1 MNNPPDVALIL
12 AYIHGELSPEQIQE
26 IEARL
31 ISDPTFAKQL
41 MFVSLDEVALAD
53 WADVDS
59 QVARID
65 SVNQLLHPTASAA
78 PEVRAPSM
86 EPLSDPFNMP
96 PVAAF
101 PLGSGAAEPSGT
113 SAPTRWAYL
122 PWSGFFSWL
131 IIGCGFTLSLALG
144 LWYWSS
150 SKTQVIAYFHNLD
163 RAEWK
168 HTSRA
173 LAIGSEI
180 LPGQDF
186 ELLSGHVDIACSQ
199 GANLRIVGPAKWK
212 MVDLMTS
219 RLESGQL
226 TAHVPHEAIGYTVQ
240 TPVVSVLDK
249 GTRFGIKVSP
259 KLGAEVHVF
268 EGEVETQITNKNG
281 TAKDPQSILM
291 TQAVRYDTDGKLQA
305 WIPPAYD
312 TFESVNLVPGIVR
325 TSQNIRWTSSPPA
338 SLEHAR
344 VTSDDNMLL
353 LLERKDVTLP
363 GPIAATFKQPIGGTR
378 SAYDRNVAMLPE
390 GLRVNSYLLHYNS
403 AGRKKAVQGE
413 VQFDRPILAVIARG
427 DQLIW
432 SDHLLGRQDIAYEGD
447 KSIRGLKGTTPG
459 TPAPDVLNM
468 SKPNTVSIYCEAGRN
483 TVAELRILVAADDSL
498 DGDTTND
505 RRGIG
510 KPQ

>member
-1 MNNPPDVALIL
+1 MNNPQDMALIL
-12 AYIHGELSPEQIQE
+12 AYVHGELSPEQLQQ

-31 ISDPTFAKQL
+31 ISDSTFARQL
-41 MFVSLDEVALAD
+41 MLVALDEVALTD
-53 WADVDS
+53 WADVDN

-65 SVNQLLHPTASAA
+65 LVYQRMNPPVTAVAAA
-78 PEVRAPSM
+78 PAPSA
-86 EPLSDPFNMP
+86 EPLPDPFTVP
-96 PVAAF
+96 PVAAH
-101 PLGSGAAEPSGT
+101 PLGIGAAGPGGT
-113 SAPTRWAYL
+113 SAPTRWVYL
-122 PWSGFFSWL
+122 PSSGFFSWL
-131 IIGCGFTLSLALG
+131 FIGCGFTLSLALG

-150 SKTQVIAYFHNLD
+150 SNPQVIAHFQNFDH
-163 RAEWK
+163 AEWK
-168 HTSRA
+168 HTSQT
-173 LAIGSEI
+173 LAVGSEI

-186 ELLSGHVDIACSQ
+186 ELLSGHVEIACSQ

-226 TAHVPHEAIGYTVQ
+226 TARVPHEAIGYTVQ

-249 GTRFGIKVSP
+249 GTRFGIKVTP

-268 EGEVETQITNKNG
+268 EGEVETQDVRKNG
-281 TAKDPQSILM
+281 AAKAPQPILM
-291 TQAVRYDTDGKLQA
+291 TQAVRYDTNGKLQA
-305 WIPPAYD
+305 WISPAYD
-312 TFESVNLVPGIVR
+312 TFESENLVPEIVR
-325 TSQNIRWTSSPPA
+325 TSQNIRWTANPPA
-338 SLEHAR
+338 SLEHAK

-353 LLERKDVTLP
+353 LLERKNVTLP
-363 GPIAATFKQPIGGTR
+363 GPIAATFKQPIKGTR

-403 AGRKKAVQGE
+403 AGRKKAVKGE
-413 VQFDRPILAVIARG
+413 VQFDRPIIAVIARG

-432 SDHLLGRQDIAYEGD
+432 SDRLLGRADIAYEGD
-447 KSIRGLKGTTPG
+447 KSIRGLKGGTPG

-498 DGDTTND
+498 DVKEANAAH
-505 RRGIG
+505 
-510 KPQ
+510 P